1 MKYLT
6 LTLAALLVVVCGVA
20 WWFHHEQADTSAQL
34 VTAQAAAI
42 ASDFEASAARAD
54 TTRVIVYVDRVRV
67 IHDATMTL
75 QQEIPRYVTPDTDRA
90 FPLPVGFV
98 RVHDAAAAGVP
109 LLPAAG
115 DSDAAPSGVAASA
128 ALGVIAGNYGVCHEA
143 TEQLNALQDWVK
155 AHESPAP

>member
-6 LTLAALLVVVCGVA
+6 LTLAALLVVACGVA

-54 TTRVIVYVDRVRV
+54 VTRVTVYVDRVRV

-90 FPLPVGFV
+90 YPLPVGFV

-109 LLPAAG
+109 LLPSAG
-115 DSDAAPSGVAASA
+115 DSDAAASGVAAST
-128 ALGVIAGNYGVCHEA
+128 ALGVIAGNYGACHEA
-143 TEQLNALQDWVK
+143 AAQLTALQDWVK
-155 AHESPAP
+155 AHQSPAP